1 MKVSRKN
8 HIINNMLIIM
18 FFIYSSPTN
27 STLTESKIILLFCFL
42 FSLIIFIKRKRKIGV
57 ELLTVISLWFVVN
70 IISIAYNNPFDH
82 SVITLF
88 TRTGLIIMFYF
99 ILKSIGVSFFNLFV
113 KYIFILSVISLP
125 FYIVDASMPGLF
137 DSLSPYLNII
147 TKEAQKEVGGW
158 YIGIYMHNAWAYLP
172 TIGLYRNSGFMWEP
186 SAYGMMLIVA
196 LSIKLSVSKGKWDNK
211 SKFLGV
217 CLLTTFSTAAY
228 IAFIFLLLYSLLK
241 KDVNNKIVLVLY
253 VSVLFIISFY
263 LIQLDFIGTKIN
275 YFIQTSE
282 ESYYF
287 EGGDVW
293 RVNRIS
299 ILVYNFEQSLVNP
312 FGNGLY
318 ESSYLIKKYQH
329 TFSGSNT
336 IANVLYVW
344 GYLGVFFLITYSFK
358 FFSRSLNNNNLLAL
372 ILMAAYFSVLFSND
386 MDFKPLIYTVGF
398 FPIIFKNKTINL

>member
-172 TIGLYRNSGFMWEP
+172 TGLYRNSGFMWEP

-275 YFIQTSE
+275 DFIQTSE